1 MLNRK
6 NKDFK
11 NVGLAQSHC
20 YLNEPF
26 RKQKTER
33 KATIKSKKER
43 KQKNRFNGHSFIH
56 LLSSLVEKKPILTSN
71 NLKTF
76 SIR

>member
-6 NKDFK
+6 NKDLK

-33 KATIKSKKER
+33 KATIKSKKRE
-43 KQKNRFNGHSFIH
+43 KTEKPIQWSFIH
-56 LLSSLVEKKPILTSN
+56 SFAWVPC
-71 NLKTF
+71 
-76 SIR
+76 